1 MLLPKLNEKK
11 IQMEDIPCISEM
23 YELRKNDLEAYQM
36 IRELDII
43 ADIHTFYRIAFPVL
57 DYNYYHLFTA
67 LAEENS
73 LLLEE
78 ERKRIEAVEL
88 EISDEVRDKIW
99 DCIIESIKNKEK

>member
-11 IQMEDIPCISEM
+11 IQIIRELH
-23 YELRKNDLEAYQM
+23 ELRKNDLEAYQM
-36 IRELDII
+36 IRELDTI

-57 DYNYYHLFTA
+57 DYNYFHLFAA

-78 ERKRIEAVEL
+78 ERERIEAVEL
-88 EISDEVRDKIW
+88 EISDEVRDKMW